1 MNVFLLL
8 YLCTSAARTDCQVI
22 PVQRWIGPDSYQ
34 QCGTAAGQ
42 LTASLTD
49 KNRKRLY
56 FICDIQD
63 AGDVGAAQRIELR
76 LTRQSFL
83 L

>member
-42 LTASLTD
+42 LTASLTN

-56 FICDIQD
+56 FVCDIQA
-63 AGDVGAAQRIELR
+63 AGDVDASQRNEQR
-76 LTRQSFL
+76 LKRQSFQL
-83 L
+83 

>member
-34 QCGTAAGQ
+34 QCSTTSVQ
-42 LTASLTD
+42 LTADLTD
-49 KNRKRLY
+49 RNRKRLY
-56 FICDIQD
+56 FVCDIQP
-63 AGDVGAAQRIELR
+63 AGDIDAAQQLQPQ
-76 LTRQSFL
+76 LNHQSFRM
-83 L
+83 